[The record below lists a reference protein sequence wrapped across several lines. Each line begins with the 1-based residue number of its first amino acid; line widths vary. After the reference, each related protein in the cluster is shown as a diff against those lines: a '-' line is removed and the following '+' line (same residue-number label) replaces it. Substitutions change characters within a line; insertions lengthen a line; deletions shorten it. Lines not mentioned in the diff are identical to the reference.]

1 LHAKFKQQ
9 QQQQPEQKKK
19 RSKYVKNVISLVG
32 EKKNIH
38 THFGMQ
44 TDDAQLHG
52 NHVHKH
58 VSNKWIL
65 TISDAHFC
73 TCRRRGRLCQQ

>member
-1 LHAKFKQQ
+1 VVQNRYFIACKIQTTAVARTK
-9 QQQQPEQKKK
+9 EK
-19 RSKYVKNVISLVG
+19 RCKYVKNVILLVG

-52 NHVHKH
+52 NHVHRH
-58 VSNKWIL
+58 VGNKWIL
-65 TISDAHFC
+65 TISDVHFC
-73 TCRRRGRLCQQ
+73 TC